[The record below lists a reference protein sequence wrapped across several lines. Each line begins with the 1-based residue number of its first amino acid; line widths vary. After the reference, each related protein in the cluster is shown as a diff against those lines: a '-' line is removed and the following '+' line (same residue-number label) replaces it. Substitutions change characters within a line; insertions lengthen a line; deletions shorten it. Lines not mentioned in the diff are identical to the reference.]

1 MNFFQRSIS
10 AKLWLAMVLLVLITL
25 GTIGLVHNYTMQQG
39 YVQQQY
45 QQLQETGRQ
54 AVALF
59 TASNLQD
66 QSTLASA
73 LNQLATLSHTNITLI
88 SARSGIQQCQG
99 LGLGMKAG
107 MGGMHSGMGRG
118 GPWWQRSDP
127 SGESNPFLPP
137 NGPGAGR
144 RTSTLPDG
152 IGSLLGRVFQ
162 GETVYFR
169 GHNELLG
176 ADVLAVLLPVKLP
189 GDAPGAVIVSALLS
203 DVSNQLA
210 YLRQNILF
218 SALAG
223 IVLATLLSLLFSRTL
238 SRPLLN
244 MQKAAR
250 RLAAG
255 DYGCRIPVESQDE
268 LGGLG
273 EALNSL
279 AGQLAEKVSRLEQLD
294 QTRRDFVAAVAHE
307 LRTPL
312 TVIRGYAEALQDGL
326 AENPEEARAF
336 CQNIIDESSRLER
349 MARELLDLRRL
360 ETGHERVETKP
371 LDLGPLLDD
380 LLEKASPL
388 WEEKGITLQ
397 KHFPEHLPPVLAHAD
412 RLTQVLLNLLH
423 NATRHSPPGSSI
435 TVQAEYRPAAAT
447 LCLSITDSGPGIPPE
462 ELPLVWDK
470 FYKIEKSRTRDNT
483 GTGLGLAIVKTFVE
497 SMDGRVD
504 VESTPGRGSTFRV
517 FLPVAGK

>member
-1 MNFFQRSIS
+1 MSFFQRSIT
-10 AKLWLAMVLLVLITL
+10 AKLWLAMALLVLITL
-25 GTIGLVHNYTMQQG
+25 GTIGLVHNYTMQQS

-45 QQLQETGRQ
+45 RQLLETGRR
-54 AVALF
+54 AADLVAES
-59 TASNLQD
+59 ARQD
-66 QSTLASA
+66 QTGLASV
-73 LNQLATLSHTNITLI
+73 LSQLAALSRTNITLI

-99 LGLGMKAG
+99 LG
-107 MGGMHSGMGRG
+107 MGGMHGGMGRG
-118 GPWWQRSDP
+118 GPWWQKQS
-127 SGESNPFLPP
+127 L
-137 NGPGAGR
+137 PGAGTPTLPPDGTGAGR
-144 RTSTLPDG
+144 KASALPDG
-152 IGSLLGRVFQ
+152 IGSQLDRVFQ

-176 ADVLAVLLPVKLP
+176 ADVLAVLLPVKLT
-189 GDAPGAVIVSALLS
+189 GDVPGAVIVSALLS

-210 YLRQNILF
+210 YLRQNILL

-238 SRPLLN
+238 SRPLLA
-244 MQKAAR
+244 MQKTAR

-255 DYGCRIPVESQDE
+255 DYTCRVPVKSRDE

-273 EALNSL
+273 QALNSL
-279 AGQLAEKVSRLEQLD
+279 AEQLAEKVDRLDQLD

-312 TVIRGYAEALQDGL
+312 TVIRGYAEALQDGM

-336 CQNIIDESSRLER
+336 CQNIIDESNRLER

-360 ETGHERVETKP
+360 ETGHGRVETGP
-371 LDLGPLLDD
+371 LDIRPLLDD
-380 LLEKASPL
+380 VLEKTVPL
-388 WEEKGITLQ
+388 AQEKGLTIQ

-423 NATRHSPPGSSI
+423 NAIRHSPQGSKI
-435 TVQAEYRPAAAT
+435 TAAAEHLPNSGT

-462 ELPLVWDK
+462 ELPLIWEK
-470 FYKIEKSRTRDNT
+470 FYKIEKSRARDNT
-483 GTGLGLAIVKTFVE
+483 GTGLGLAIVKTFVV
-497 SMDGRVD
+497 SMGGRVD

-517 FLPVAGK
+517 FLPAAGE

>member
-1 MNFFQRSIS
+1 MNFFQRSIT

-45 QQLQETGRQ
+45 RQLQETGRR
-54 AVALF
+54 AAALL
-59 TASNLQD
+59 ADSARQD
-66 QSTLASA
+66 QSGLASA
-73 LNQLATLSHTNITLI
+73 LNQLATISHTNITLI
-88 SARSGIQQCQG
+88 SARGGIQQCQG
-99 LGLGMKAG
+99 LGMGMGAG
-107 MGGMHSGMGRG
+107 MGGMHGGRGNG
-118 GPWWQRSDP
+118 GPWWLKQTE
-127 SGESNPFLPP
+127 G
-137 NGPGAGR
+137 GAGGR
-144 RTSTLPDG
+144 MSALPDG
-152 IGSLLGRVFQ
+152 IGSKLGRVFQ
-162 GETVYFR
+162 GETVYYR

-189 GDAPGAVIVSALLS
+189 GDTPGAIIVSALLS
-203 DVSNQLA
+203 DISGQLN
-210 YLRQNILF
+210 YLRQNILL

-238 SRPLLN
+238 SRPLLA

-255 DYGCRIPVESQDE
+255 DFGCRVPVQSQDE

-273 EALNSL
+273 QALNSL
-279 AGQLAEKVSRLEQLD
+279 AEQLAEKVSHLEQLN

-326 AENPEEARAF
+326 AENPAEARAF
-336 CQNIIDESSRLER
+336 LQNIIDESSRLER

-360 ETGHERVETKP
+360 ETGHERVDTKP

-380 LLEKASPL
+380 VLEKARPL
-388 WEEKGITLQ
+388 WQEKELSVQ
-397 KHFPEHLPPVLAHAD
+397 KNIPGDLPPALAHAD
-412 RLTQVLLNLLH
+412 RLTQVLLNLLN
-423 NATRHSPPGSSI
+423 NAIRHSPRGSKLI
-435 TVQAEYRPAAAT
+435 VAAEHRPASGT
-447 LCLSITDSGPGIPPE
+447 LCLSVSDSGPGIPPD
-462 ELPLVWDK
+462 ELPLIWEK
-470 FYKIEKSRTRDNT
+470 FYKIEKSRARENA

-497 SMDGRVD
+497 SMGGRVEA
-504 VESTPGRGSTFRV
+504 ESTPGKGSTFQV
-517 FLPVAGK
+517 FLPAASK